1 MRHSIPLK
9 ADPKRVR
16 LVSTLLLVHEVS
28 YIFISPLSCYHA
40 YAHAKNCRL
49 PIPTHISFL
58 LLTSEPS
65 PQQRRINNPK
75 KRELVRRYQD
85 QRSYQISIMSDPKK
99 LIILISNG
107 CHDRTQSANQ
117 EKALHWFA
125 SKKVP
130 HEVCDGMD
138 PEQIERRNKLF
149 AVSGVRGS
157 KC

>member
-1 MRHSIPLK
+1 MQQT
-9 ADPKRVR
+9 VR
-16 LVSTLLLVHEVS
+16 L
-28 YIFISPLSCYHA
+28 
-40 YAHAKNCRL
+40 
-49 PIPTHISFL
+49 PTHISFL

-117 EKALHWFA
+117 EKALHWFT